1 MTELLEPIAT
11 PNIPF
16 SISPEQIPRV
26 EPPKKG
32 NKNLF
37 AIMFVSAFLIFGLTT
52 LYTSYHVSQLQCTDL
67 VYTTQNNGSVY
78 GICDAVNIKNANNLI
93 RYCSESPLDQEKK
106 CWLPEGCDNRSIFTR

>member
-1 MTELLEPIAT
+1 MTEPLDPITT

-37 AIMFVSAFLIFGLTT
+37 AIMFVSAFLIFGLTA

-93 RYCSESPLDQEKK
+93 KYCDMLPSDQEKK
-106 CWLPEGCDNRSIFTR
+106 CWLPEGCPNFSYP